1 MAGAPIRIQ
10 HLNHHYG
17 KGQLRKQIL
26 FDVDVEIPQGEIVI
40 VTGPSGSGKTTL
52 LTLVG
57 ALRSAQEGSVE
68 VLGEQLRGA
77 SSSVLE
83 KVRRQIGFIF
93 QQHNLL
99 GALSAVQNVELGL
112 RVTGRYP
119 SPAQRRKLA
128 IAMLEAVGL
137 GHRIHYKAEQ
147 LSGGQRQ
154 RVAIARALAGEP
166 AMLLADEPTA
176 SLDKQSGREVVD
188 RMKSLAKDQGCTI
201 LLVTHDNR
209 ILDVADRIVHLE
221 DGRLSNFT
229 DSVLAN
235 NQQMMRLLADS
246 HSKQDIGA
254 EVDAM
259 DEAAFRAR
267 LQDITDEAVRFL
279 DATALANDSV
289 FQAMLE
295 QSLFAITRK
304 LAQLLNAERS
314 SLFLVDRPTQTL
326 LLRVTEGLAGRQEI
340 RIPIGSG
347 IAGAV
352 AASGQPER
360 IADAYQDPR
369 FNPDVDRMFNY
380 RTRSIL
386 CLPMLDRRGEVFA
399 VAQLLNRRDGQ
410 AFDADDE
417 RRLAE
422 LLASI
427 ARIFEGLQVG
437 RRRVLKERSG

>member
-1 MAGAPIRIQ
+1 MGAAPIRIE
-10 HLNHHYG
+10 HLNHHFG
-17 KGQLRKQIL
+17 KGALRKQIL
-26 FDVDVEIPQGEIVI
+26 FDVGVEIPQGEIVI

-57 ALRSAQEGSVE
+57 ALRSAQEGSIE
-68 VLGEQLRGA
+68 VLGQQLRGA
-77 SSSVLE
+77 KPGVLE
-83 KVRRQIGFIF
+83 KVRQSIGFIF

-154 RVAIARALAGEP
+154 RVAIARALAAEP
-166 AMLLADEPTA
+166 KMLLADEPTA

-188 RMKSLAKDQGCTI
+188 RMKSLAKAQGCTI

-246 HSKQDIGA
+246 HARQDIAA
-254 EVDAM
+254 EVEAM